1 MRFLLYKLKKIQVY
15 ALVGGSGS
23 GKSFHSRV
31 LIDTHN
37 IDVLI
42 DDGLI
47 IRDDKI
53 LSGKTAKNET
63 TVINAVGTAI
73 FENVTH
79 RHEARATL
87 RREKFRRV
95 LILGTSEKMIHK
107 ICNALLLPPPKRI
120 IHIEDIA
127 SPEQIETAR
136 SHRANH
142 GSHVVP
148 VPAFEMQ
155 QSFPNILVS
164 SLKVLFQRG
173 SGLFRKDFVYQKSIV
188 RPSYSNK
195 GTIKLSDKALLQ
207 LVSQLTQIYEESI
220 KVNKVKFYSKDS
232 GYNIEVYIAVPAKGI
247 NLNKIL
253 PRFHD
258 YLIAKIQNFS
268 GIIVRKLDIIID
280 TLTS

>member
-1 MRFLLYKLKKIQVY
+1 MRFLLYKFRKIQVY

-23 GKSFHSRV
+23 GKSFHSRALV
-31 LIDTHN
+31 DTHN
-37 IDVLI
+37 IDILI

-47 IRDDKI
+47 IRDEKI
-53 LSGKTAKNET
+53 LSGKTAKNEI
-63 TVINAVGTAI
+63 TVMHAVGAAI
-73 FENVTH
+73 FENVIH
-79 RHEARATL
+79 RNEARATL
-87 RREKFRRV
+87 KQEKFRRI
-95 LILGTSEKMIHK
+95 LILGTSEKMIRK
-107 ICNALLLPPPKRI
+107 ICTALLLPLPKKI

-136 SHRANH
+136 SHRTNH

-155 QSFPNILVS
+155 QSFPHILVS

-173 SGLFRKDFVYQKSIV
+173 SGIFRKDFVYQKSIV
-188 RPSYSNK
+188 RPSYSDK

-207 LVSQLTQIYEESI
+207 LVSQLTQTYEQSI
-220 KVNKVKFYSKDS
+220 KVNKVKFHSRES
-232 GYNIEVYIAVPAKGI
+232 GYNVEVYISVPAEGL

-253 PRFHD
+253 LHLHD

-280 TLTS
+280 TLIS